1 MTDID
6 GMKHI
11 TFKNFNVICSVYL
24 SSLVTESFSK
34 CFNHRINTVF
44 GARIC

>member
-24 SSLVTESFSK
+24 SSLVTGSFK
-34 CFNHRINTVF
+34 CFDHRINTVL